1 MRPRSIGRRLAFQYL
16 FMADLQRFADL
27 ESPHDFF
34 RVQREA
40 VQDNSGAQADKD
52 GDFVFDDPDPR
63 RDEAEM
69 FAFSLVKAALENRE
83 AIDEK
88 ISGAALNW
96 TLARMG
102 AVERNALRLA
112 AAELLLGE
120 TPPNVIIDEVVELAK
135 RFGDKD
141 SGAFVNGIAD
151 RIVKQ
156 G

>member
-16 FMADLQRFADL
+16 FMADLQHFADL
-27 ESPHDFF
+27 ESPHEFF

-40 VQDNSGAQADKD
+40 VQDNSGAQIDKD
-52 GDFVFDDPDPR
+52 GDFVFDEPDPR

-69 FAFSLVKAALENRE
+69 FAYSLVASALKNRE

-102 AVERNALRLA
+102 VVERNALRLA
-112 AAELLLGE
+112 SAEHLMGE

-151 RIVKQ
+151 KIVKSE
-156 G
+156 